1 MTVTLPS
8 SSNPSPL
15 VGAIVSGRGGKT
27 MGPPREHHHPSYA
40 QATTTT
46 TTTTTPIPPI
56 PSSIIPRGVTTKG
69 GTFSGAAAAAML
81 DNEFMPAPPS
91 RDVAFGRQFH
101 VPDGANDGSMISG
114 LSGPTTV
121 MSGVSGISALT
132 DPSLLGGTP
141 TSMRGAHHGQP
152 VFPSLRMSQL
162 NQLRQQWAA
171 QHYGN
176 SLQTEG
182 LSSRMLLSS
191 QTGLGSS
198 MQGGS
203 SVFHPQPPPSQQQY
217 PGSSNNN
224 HHHPQQQHHSR
235 SHSLQDLGS
244 IVDGMS
250 WAENSLVGGGLG
262 ASTLLND
269 SASIGNYS
277 AAMQHSVAPSFT
289 MSVLS
294 KDDSW
299 LGHASS
305 VRYHHPAPSQQQPLQ
320 YPHTIAAAATDI
332 ATNSNSNSASDPS
345 EDRSKSTASSR
356 STAQQRNYG
365 GGGMGGGALSIHSG
379 GGESIS
385 MHSIMSDL
393 SENLIAL
400 DLAGTHG
407 SLLDQL

>member
-1 MTVTLPS
+1 MMMM
-8 SSNPSPL
+8 
-15 VGAIVSGRGGKT
+15 AA
-27 MGPPREHHHPSYA
+27 PPRDHHPYG
-40 QATTTT
+40 QP
-46 TTTTTPIPPI
+46 TTPIPPI
-56 PSSIIPRGVTTKG
+56 PSSILPRGGVNTKG

-91 RDVAFGRQFH
+91 RQDVAFGRHFH
-101 VPDGANDGSMISG
+101 VPDNANDGSMISG

-141 TSMRGAHHGQP
+141 TSMRGALHGH
-152 VFPSLRMSQL
+152 PSLRMSQL

-176 SLQTEG
+176 SLHTDG
-182 LSSRMLLSS
+182 TSSRMLLSS
-191 QTGLGSS
+191 QNGLGTSL
-198 MQGGS
+198 QGGS
-203 SVFHPQPPPSQQQY
+203 SVFHPQSSQQAPPQQQY
-217 PGSSNNN
+217 PGNSQ
-224 HHHPQQQHHSR
+224 HQHHHSR

-244 IVDGMS
+244 IMDGMS

-262 ASTLLND
+262 ASTILLND
-269 SASIGNYS
+269 NASIGNYS
-277 AAMQHSVAPSFT
+277 SAMQHSVAPSFT
-289 MSVLS
+289 MSVTS

-305 VRYHHPAPSQQQPLQ
+305 SVRYQHPGQLLQQQQHLQ
-320 YPHTIAAAATDI
+320 DPHTVAGATAEL
-332 ATNSNSNSASDPS
+332 ATANANNINSASS

-365 GGGMGGGALSIHSG
+365 GGGGMGGALSIHSG

-400 DLAGTHG
+400 DLAGTNG